1 MILQG
6 DDLKAQR
13 SHVKIWKERVCRR
26 QEEWC
31 KEPVTG
37 TRGLV

>member
-13 SHVKIWKERVCRR
+13 SHVKIWKERDM
-26 QEEWC
+26 QEAGR
-31 KEPVTG
+31 V
-37 TRGLV
+37 V